1 LSAVTGLH
9 TGGILMA
16 EQTIAI
22 ETTTVDNESTGGA
35 TLYFHPP
42 RLEAFNIPGSHEE
55 RLEWVRK
62 SCERFFE
69 KVREID
75 ALLGLPELN

>member
-1 LSAVTGLH
+1 MLESAQKNEFEVHGPSGVLETDSSGGVT
-9 TGGILMA
+9 
-16 EQTIAI
+16 
-22 ETTTVDNESTGGA
+22 
-35 TLYFHPP
+35 FHPP

-55 RLEWVRK
+55 RLEWVKK

-69 KVREID
+69 KVRELD

>member
-1 LSAVTGLH
+1 
-9 TGGILMA
+9 MA

-22 ETTTVDNESTGGA
+22 ETTAVDSESTSA
-35 TLYFHPP
+35 DSVSYFHPP

-75 ALLGLPELN
+75 AMLGLPELN

>member
-1 LSAVTGLH
+1 
-9 TGGILMA
+9 MP
-16 EQTIAI
+16 EQGHIIEQNSVENSTSSEAI
-22 ETTTVDNESTGGA
+22 
-35 TLYFHPP
+35 YFRPP
-42 RLEAFNIPGSHEE
+42 RMETFNIPANQEE

-75 ALLGLPELN
+75 ALLGRPELN

>member
-1 LSAVTGLH
+1 ML
-9 TGGILMA
+9 
-16 EQTIAI
+16 EQGYTIKQNP
-22 ETTTVDNESTGGA
+22 VKNNQNPVKNDSSTEVI
-35 TLYFHPP
+35 H
-42 RLEAFNIPGSHEE
+42 RLPNGQDTFNIPASHEE

-75 ALLGLPELN
+75 ALMGRPELN